1 MNKIKIHFASKAEA
15 QELIHGDTQYYNRL
29 QQMDIDWRARKE
41 NATLD
46 ELIAY
51 AQSQVQN
58 FSPRNIRILKDSVA
72 RINHLI
78 DERGCQ
84 LPLPEEII
92 FVKTDMMDE
101 GGATGYTTRNQI
113 FLKSYLLDRPSRGLD
128 ILIAHELFHCIT
140 RHSPEFRKK
149 MYALID
155 FTVMD
160 HDIEFPEDIGYRIM
174 ANPDVDHIDSY
185 AEFDIDGK
193 KRKCALVPF
202 YRMSW
207 DEARDEDGEEASFFN
222 HIAEV
227 LIPIDDFSEFFDF

>member
-15 QELIHGDTQYYNRL
+15 QELIQGDTQYYNRL

-51 AQSQVQN
+51 AQSQVQD
-58 FSPRNIRILKDSVA
+58 FTPRNIRILEDSVA

-92 FVKTDMMDE
+92 LVKTDMMDE

-113 FLKSYLLDRPSRGLD
+113 FSR
-128 ILIAHELFHCIT
+128 A
-140 RHSPEFRKK
+140 
-149 MYALID
+149 
-155 FTVMD
+155 
-160 HDIEFPEDIGYRIM
+160 
-174 ANPDVDHIDSY
+174 
-185 AEFDIDGK
+185 
-193 KRKCALVPF
+193 VPLHHPPL
-202 YRMSW
+202 
-207 DEARDEDGEEASFFN
+207 AR
-222 HIAEV
+222 V
-227 LIPIDDFSEFFDF
+227 P